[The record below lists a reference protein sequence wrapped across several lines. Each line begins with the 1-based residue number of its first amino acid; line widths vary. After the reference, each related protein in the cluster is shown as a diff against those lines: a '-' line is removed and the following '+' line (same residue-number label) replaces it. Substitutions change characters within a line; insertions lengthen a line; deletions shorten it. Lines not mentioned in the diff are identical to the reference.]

1 MPRALR
7 VLIWISVALL
17 GATAVSV
24 VALRRGEAINAVWLV
39 TAALCCY
46 ALGYRFYSKFVAA
59 RVLALDSLRATAA
72 VLLDNGRD
80 FVPSSKW
87 VVAGQHFAAIAGP
100 GPLVGLV
107 LAAQFG
113 YLPGTLWILA
123 VAVFGGQWV
132 SQAPNAARI

>member
-46 ALGYRFYSKFVAA
+46 ALGYRFYR
-59 RVLALDSLRATAA
+59 RVVHIPERHFNELAGCPAFWHSNT
-72 VLLDNGRD
+72 RD
-80 FVPSSKW
+80 HVPW
-87 VVAGQHFAAIAGP
+87 YACADHEHFMEAFAG
-100 GPLVGLV
+100 
-107 LAAQFG
+107 
-113 YLPGTLWILA
+113 
-123 VAVFGGQWV
+123 
-132 SQAPNAARI
+132 